1 MAITRQAGLGM
12 NLFPT
17 VPIQDPAPPVAA
29 LNPFST
35 NTGNQTLSAGEA
47 WLLPAGQWYVDPG
60 TVSAL
65 QVYDPLLQIWLQ
77 LGTPTNDFKFITS
90 DGVNVRLANQS
101 GCAVG
106 AVITNAGSGY
116 TSAPTVTASSGSS
129 QWRAIVGG
137 SISTTVTITTA
148 GAGYNYP
155 PEVWIAPPP
164 AGGVPATAIATLTSG
179 VPSITVINQGAGYT
193 TAPAIRLTPDSR
205 ESLAAAP
212 GPTTTAYAT
221 TTLTGA
227 GTITGLVCTNHG
239 TPVTLAYNGT
249 YPTLTITGGGGAS
262 GAATPL
268 FNWAATSITVTSAG
282 SGYTNNVPFV
292 VQGFQGPLP
301 TAAGSANPQL
311 YTNLL
316 TPRNSQIVGNTAA
329 GTVLTATGSVVND
342 PGAILYPSYVSAGTV
357 TNTGITVAGQAAP
370 TTYGVC
376 AVNLGGVTDT
386 VGLYQ
391 Y

>member
-12 NLFPT
+12 GLIPA
-17 VPIQDPAPPVAA
+17 VPINDPAPPVGTV
-29 LNPFST
+29 NPFISPA
-35 NTGNQTLSAGEA
+35 GNQTLSAGEA
-47 WLLPAGQWYVDPG
+47 WVLPAGQWYVDPG

-65 QVYDPLLQIWLQ
+65 QVYDAILQIWLQ

-106 AVITNAGSGY
+106 AVITNAGTGY
-116 TSAPTVTASSGSS
+116 TSAPTVAASVGGS

-137 SISTTVTITTA
+137 SISTTVTITTP

-164 AGGVPATAIATLTSG
+164 AGGIPATAIATLSSG

-239 TPVTLAYNGT
+239 TPATLAYNGT

-262 GAATPL
+262 AAATPL
-268 FNWAATSITVTSAG
+268 FNWAATGITLVAAG
-282 SGYTNNVPFV
+282 TGYSNNVPFV

-301 TAAGSANPQL
+301 TAAGSLNPQIN
-311 YTNLL
+311 TNLL
-316 TPRNSQIVGNTAA
+316 TPRMSQIVGNTAA
-329 GTVLTATGSVVND
+329 GTVLTVTGAVVND
-342 PGAILYPSYVSAGTV
+342 PGAILYPSFVTGGTV

-370 TTYGVC
+370 TTYGVVG
-376 AVNLGGVTDT
+376 VNLGGVTDT

-391 Y
+391 F